1 MNYFSFYKDGK
12 ALYCLFFIGFI
23 LSFSSSSAR
32 NSNRN
37 FSLYFQQHQ
46 VQGVITDGSA
56 PLPGVAISV
65 KGRADTVAITDY
77 TGNYSISAE
86 PSDTLVVSFMGFK
99 TKLVPV
105 SGRVKIDVVLQYDI
119 TTLQEV
125 RVNAGY
131 YSVKEKERTGSIARI
146 TSKDIE
152 TQPVTNVLASMQ
164 GRMAGVNIMQ
174 NTGLPGSGFQIEIRG
189 QNSLRSNGNSPLY
202 IIDGV
207 PYSSQSIGS
216 NMTSGN
222 MPVENNPLNSINPG
236 DITAIE
242 VLKDADA
249 TAIYGSRG
257 ANGVVLITTKRGK
270 EGKSTFSTTYS
281 YGFGQVAHYMDVLK
295 TPEYLAM
302 RREAFANDGVTEY
315 PDYAYDVNGTWDQ
328 NRNTNWQKEL
338 IGGVAT
344 YTNLQSSLSGGSA
357 QTHFLLSGN
366 YSRESTVFPGSFDYI
381 KAGGHLSLNH
391 ESENKRFKINFSS
404 IYTAQLNSLP
414 AIDITST
421 ALLLLPNSPAL
432 YDSSGRLNWENNTFD
447 NPIAPLE
454 GKIKGKTYD
463 LLANA
468 LLSYDVGA
476 GFIAKSSFGYTSLTQ
491 QQLNL
496 RPSTV
501 LNPAYGSGSESS
513 IVFTNDLNRSSWIIE
528 PQINWTRNMGSL
540 TIDALLGTTFQQQK
554 GNKRVNYAIGFPN
567 NSLMENPASAARNTV
582 LSSDE
587 TLYKYEAFYARVNF
601 NWDGKFLLNLTGR
614 RDGSSRFG
622 PGNQFANF
630 GALGAAWV
638 FSEERLIKETVSFL
652 SFGKLRASYGIT
664 GNDQIGDYQ
673 YLDTYSTTPAKYQG
687 VSGLAPSRLFNADFG
702 WETNKK
708 FEVALET
715 GFLNDRIFS
724 SVAWFQNRSSN
735 QLVGIPLPG
744 TTGFSSMQ
752 ANLDAVVQNSG
763 FEFTLR
769 AVNIKNSEFSWTS
782 SFNITSTKNELLS
795 FPGLQ
800 TSSFKNQYVIGQPLN
815 IIKVFHYT
823 GVDPAAGIYQFED
836 EDGDGSVNFG
846 DDQKTIKKLT
856 PKYYGGLQNQF
867 HYKNIDLDFLF
878 QFVKQE
884 NFNTNL
890 YTPMPGTMSNQPSAV
905 LARWQNSGD
914 RGPYQGYSD
923 SNGDRTLAYYQFSS
937 SDAAVSD
944 ASYIRL
950 KNISLTYQLP
960 QNWIKKFSCKIG
972 IQGQNVFTITKYK
985 GIDPEFK
992 YSGYLPPLRVFSS
1005 IIQLTF

>member
-1 MNYFSFYKDGK
+1 MNYFSFYKDGR
-12 ALYCLFFIGFI
+12 ALYCLIFAGFL
-23 LSFSSSSAR
+23 LSFSSSSAAIC
-32 NSNRN
+32 NRN
-37 FSLYFQQHQ
+37 FKTSLQYAI
-46 VQGVITDGSA
+46 QGIVSDNIS
-56 PLPGVAISV
+56 PLPGVSVCVKNKSQIS
-65 KGRADTVAITDY
+65 AITDY
-77 TGNYSISAE
+77 NGQFSIAAS
-86 PSDTLVVSFMGFK
+86 PNDTLVVSFLGFK
-99 TKLVPV
+99 TAIVPIE
-105 SGRVKIDVVLQYDI
+105 GRKKIDISLQYDT

-125 RVNAGY
+125 KINAGY

-164 GRMAGVNIMQ
+164 GRMAGVNITQ
-174 NTGLPGSGFQIEIRG
+174 NTGLPGSGFEIEIRG
-189 QNSLRSNGNSPLY
+189 QNSLRFNGNNPLY

-222 MPVENNPLNSINPG
+222 IPAENSPLNSINPG

-257 ANGVVLITTKRGK
+257 ANGVILITTKKGK
-270 EGKSTFSTTYS
+270 EGKTTFSTTYS
-281 YGFGQVAHYMDVLK
+281 YGFGQVARFMDVLQ
-295 TPEYLAM
+295 TPEYLTM
-302 RREAFANDGVTEY
+302 RREAFANDGLTEY
-315 PDYAYDVNGTWDQ
+315 PDYAYDINGTWDQ
-328 NRNTNWQKEL
+328 NRNTKWQKEL
-338 IGGVAT
+338 IGGTAT
-344 YTNLQSSLSGGSA
+344 YTNLQSSLSGGSE

-366 YSRESTVFPGSFDYI
+366 YSRETTVFPGSFDYI

-404 IYTAQLNSLP
+404 IYTAQSSSLP

-421 ALLLLPNSPAL
+421 ALLLVPNAPSL
-432 YDSSGRLNWENNTFD
+432 YDSSGNLNWENNTFD

-454 GKIKGKTYD
+454 GKIKGQTYD

-468 LLSYDVGA
+468 LLSYDIGA
-476 GFIAKSSFGYTSLTQ
+476 GFTAKSSFGYTNLTQ
-491 QQLNL
+491 KQLNL
-496 RPSTV
+496 RPSTA
-501 LNPAYGSGSESS
+501 LNPAYGSGSENS
-513 IVFTNDLNRSSWIIE
+513 IVFTNNLNRSSWIIE
-528 PQINWTRNMGSL
+528 PQINWTRKIGKMN
-540 TIDALLGTTFQQQK
+540 IDALVGTTFQQQK
-554 GNKRVNYAIGFPN
+554 GSKLVNYAIGFPS

-587 TLYKYEAFYARVNF
+587 NLYKYEAFYARVNF
-601 NWDGKFLLNLTGR
+601 NWESKYLLNLTGR

-630 GALGAAWV
+630 GAFGVAWV
-638 FSEERLIKETVSFL
+638 FSEEKVIKERLSFL
-652 SFGKLRASYGIT
+652 SFGKLRASYGVT

-673 YLDTYSTTPAKYQG
+673 YLDTYSTTSTKYQG
-687 VSGLAPSRLFNADFG
+687 VSGLQPSRLFNPDFG

-708 FEVALET
+708 LEFALET

-724 SVAWFQNRSSN
+724 TVAWFQNRSSN

-763 FEFTLR
+763 LEFTVR
-769 AVNIKNSEFSWTS
+769 TINIKNSEFSWTS
-782 SFNITSTKNELLS
+782 SFNITSTKNELIS
-795 FPGLQ
+795 FPGLE

-815 IIKVFHYT
+815 ILKVFHYT
-823 GVDPAAGIYQFED
+823 GLDPATGTYQFKD
-836 EDGDGSVNFG
+836 ADGDDSVNFG
-846 DDQKTIKKLT
+846 DDQKTIKNLT

-867 HYKNIDLDFLF
+867 RYKNVDLDFLF

-884 NFNTNL
+884 NLNTNF
-890 YTPMPGTMSNQPSAV
+890 YTPMPGTMTNQPLAV
-905 LARWQNSGD
+905 LSRWQNPGD
-914 RGPYQGYSD
+914 LGPYQAYSD
-923 SNGDRTLAYYQFSS
+923 SDGNRTLAYYQFSS

-960 QNWIKKFSCKIG
+960 QNWTKKFSCKIG
-972 IQGQNVFTITKYK
+972 LQGQNVFTITKNK